1 MKAYTDIEQSK
12 KLAEILPLE
21 SADMYYM
28 ETSYNNYTI
37 GVLQRMETDMLLNHA
52 EYYKMFPAWSLAA
65 LLKLIKSEIYGETIY
80 GDTITYKVDFRKYKL
95 TDDVDLYQ
103 IAYGSIKFDV
113 DGQYSFKDMV
123 NTGQK
128 EDPIDAAFQMVV
140 WLKENGKL

>member
-1 MKAYTDIEQSK
+1 MNSKICTNIEQSQ
-12 KLAEILPLE
+12 KLIELGIDIKT
-21 SADMYYM
+21 ADMCWSIDIPDLP
-28 ETSYNNYTI
+28 T
-37 GVLQRMETDMLLNHA
+37 LLAYPITECDNW
-52 EYYKMFPAWSLAA
+52 ENKIPAWSLAA
-65 LLKLIKSEIYGETIY
+65 LLKLIKSEFYGETIY

-140 WLKENGKL
+140 WLKENKKI